1 MGSRSYNLIFDGF
14 SESIEPILTMGLI
27 VLLIY
32 MYATAFF
39 NDIMSCVA
47 VYVMKFQ
54 SLQSC
59 QTWTDVDFSKTAQ
72 VLWSFKA

>member
-1 MGSRSYNLIFDGF
+1 MSSRSYNLIFDGF
-14 SESIEPILTMGLI
+14 SESIEPIITMDLI

-59 QTWTDVDFSKTAQ
+59 PTEGWTDAQ
-72 VLWSFKA
+72 VEIVI

>member
-1 MGSRSYNLIFDGF
+1 MSSRSYNLIFDGF

-39 NDIMSCVA
+39 NDIMSCVV

-59 QTWTDVDFSKTAQ
+59 QTKGWTDTQ
-72 VLWSFKA
+72 VEIVI